1 MAIAHIRT
9 EKPPFKRTLMHDE
22 QIMYAGKRTQI
33 KSVEFVVYFILCTA
47 KKKKDSLVH
56 AGPVPLYLL
65 KNN

>member
-1 MAIAHIRT
+1 MAFAHIQT

-33 KSVEFVVYFILCTA
+33 KSVEFMVYFILCTA
-47 KKKKDSLVH
+47 KKMDCLVH
-56 AGPVPLYLL
+56 PGPVPLYLL